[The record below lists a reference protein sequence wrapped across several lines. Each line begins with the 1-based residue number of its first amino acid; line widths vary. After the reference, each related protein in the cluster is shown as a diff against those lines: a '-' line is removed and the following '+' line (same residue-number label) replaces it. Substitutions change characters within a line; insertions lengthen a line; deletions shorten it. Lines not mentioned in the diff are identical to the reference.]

1 MENTD
6 KKALIVIRAGIRM
19 ARDNME
25 TMLTD
30 SGCFR
35 EIQDHELRK
44 MYYKLNDMAVQITQK
59 IEKLEPAEIDLE
71 DHVPGAVIKP
81 KDISKWDLSDFD
93 I

>member
-6 KKALIVIRAGIRM
+6 KKALIVIRAGIRV

-25 TMLTD
+25 TLLTD
-30 SGCFR
+30 SGCFH

-44 MYYKLNDMAVQITQK
+44 MCYKLNNMAVQLTQK
-59 IEKLEPAEIDLE
+59 IEKPEPAEINLE
-71 DHVPGAVIKP
+71 YHVPGAVIKP
-81 KDISKWDLSDFD
+81 KDISKRDLSDFS